1 MSTVF
6 SACTTRSRFY
16 FSVALLKWDVMLSCL
31 GKLNSN
37 TTEKDQGN
45 EKELATDS
53 VSDCHTLPTT
63 HSSSDGLYMV
73 IYECLKSYDTN
84 T

>member
-6 SACTTRSRFY
+6 SACSTRSRFY
-16 FSVALLKWDVMLSCL
+16 FSVELLKWDIMLSCL

-53 VSDCHTLPTT
+53 VTDCHTLPTT

-73 IYECLKSYDTN
+73 IYECLKS
-84 T
+84 